1 MLRTQ
6 FSSLSFLANWR
17 TILVYFLITPFVD
30 MLLLVLINTQY
41 TGHFDWS
48 IVLASIAIDAA
59 HLSMTTMTQSLITDA
74 SLGIDYE
81 MIAQRPFSLR
91 YWTDKIFVALI
102 VGFILAASNLALAL
116 IFGAPPVIIKRV
128 IIVLPLLCLFGIILG
143 FTAWAISWE
152 MNDPYF
158 LSNLISSLM
167 SLVAGILVVISA
179 YPKWLEKIALLFPF
193 YGPINLIKFK
203 SANLNSCIL
212 IAMSWLIIG
221 IITYIIQ
228 IKHVLKTRHHRYN

>member
-1 MLRTQ
+1 MLKTQ

-17 TILVYFLITPFVD
+17 TILVYFFITPFVD
-30 MLLLVLINTQY
+30 MLLLVLINAQY

-48 IVLASIAIDAA
+48 IVLASIAIDAT
-59 HLSMTTMTQSLITDA
+59 HLSMTTITQSLITDA
-74 SLGIDYE
+74 NLGIDYE

-91 YWTDKIFVALI
+91 YWTNKVFVALI
-102 VGFILAASNLALAL
+102 VGFILATSNLALAL
-116 IFGAPPVIIKRV
+116 IFGAPLVIINRV
-128 IIVLPLLCLFGIILG
+128 IMVLPLLCLFGIILG

-158 LSNLISSLM
+158 LSNLISSVM
-167 SLVAGILVVISA
+167 SLVAGILVVIST

-203 SANLNSCIL
+203 YADLSSSIL
-212 IAMSWLIIG
+212 ITIIWLIIG

-228 IKHVLKTRHHRYN
+228 IKHVLKNRHHKYN